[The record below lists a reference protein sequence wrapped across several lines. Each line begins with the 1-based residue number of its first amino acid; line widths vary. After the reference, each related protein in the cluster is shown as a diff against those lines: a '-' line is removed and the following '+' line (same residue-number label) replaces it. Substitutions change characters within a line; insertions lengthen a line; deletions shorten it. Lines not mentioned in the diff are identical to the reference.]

1 MLEMPFDND
10 FTFDGRDSQ
19 PIEIVVEPPPIETPI
34 SNDTPAETGWSP
46 NVLPPATAATVEPVD
61 HWPVPSFQSPPAEP
75 VVYEPPPI
83 VSIVSPPSNETMYE
97 PYKDNCQCVAY
108 PCDCDGS
115 GRIDPLP
122 MPFDTIKPTP
132 IIDPWTSPYEPVKG
146 SPIVNP
152 TPMPF
157 EPVKTTGGR
166 IDPLPYATQPPPI
179 VTTLNIN
186 GGTAGDG
193 KAADASASEPM
204 KILGL
209 PWYYVAGAATVLL
222 LLSSSD
228 GKK

>member
-10 FTFDGRDSQ
+10 FIFDGRDSQ

-46 NVLPPATAATVEPVD
+46 NVLPPVTAATVEPAD
-61 HWPVPSFQSPPAEP
+61 YWPVPSFQPPPVEP
-75 VVYEPPPI
+75 AVYEPPPI

-115 GRIDPLP
+115 GRIDPTP

-132 IIDPWTSPYEPVKG
+132 IIDPWTTPY
-146 SPIVNP
+146 
-152 TPMPF
+152 

-186 GGTAGDG
+186 GGTAGAG

-209 PWYYVAGAATVLL
+209 PWYYVAGAAAALL
-222 LLSSSD
+222 FISSSD